1 MAQTKEEKQA
11 ANREAVKKFYREKCI
26 EFKVRPRI
34 EEGEQIKQ
42 YAAVKKTSV
51 QKLFLEAV
59 REYMIRHPIKMET
72 PKKEEPA
79 EVLPKEEEKPMEE
92 PKGEPEEESTP
103 EVLVSPFE
111 FHEACVFALV
121 FPNYRFISS
130 TKDLGASLQA
140 MKDEIEKNGP
150 RANRLLREYVAS
162 NGNFKVELLEVLYDI
177 SNENMTSRCSY
188 YREKEKAK
196 EKQQ

>member
-1 MAQTKEEKQA
+1 MAQTPEEKRIANNAAVARHHELLMLFKVQPRKEEGQVIKDYAKA
-11 ANREAVKKFYREKCI
+11 AGMSA
-26 EFKVRPRI
+26 
-34 EEGEQIKQ
+34 
-42 YAAVKKTSV
+42 

-59 REYMIRHPIKMET
+59 REYMIRHPIKLET
-72 PKKEEPA
+72 PEKEEPA

>member
-1 MAQTKEEKQA
+1 MAKTEEEKKE
-11 ANREAVKKFYREKCI
+11 ANRKAVKDFYANKCM
-26 EFKVRPRI
+26 EFKVRPRK
-34 EEGEQIKQ
+34 EEGQEFKD
-42 YAAVKKTSV
+42 YAQATGTSV
-51 QKLFLEAV
+51 QQLFLQAV
-59 REYMIRHPIKMET
+59 REYMIRHPIKLET

-92 PKGEPEEESTP
+92 PKGEPEQESTP